1 VSLHAARIALSRVII
16 VLLVDLA
23 APNTPLDER
32 NDSVLAVGAVEQR
45 TIAIPRRVA
54 RRQQSLLD
62 PLFEVPVCGF
72 VSCLLMPVCSGEGC
86 G

>member
-23 APNTPLDER
+23 TPNTPLEER
-32 NDSVLAVGAVEQR
+32 EDPVVAFGAVEQR
-45 TIAIPRRVA
+45 IIAIPRRVT
-54 RRQQSLLD
+54 RCQQSLLD
-62 PLFEVPVCGF
+62 LLFEVPVCGF
-72 VSCLLMPVCSGEGC
+72 VSYLLMTVCQGGGC